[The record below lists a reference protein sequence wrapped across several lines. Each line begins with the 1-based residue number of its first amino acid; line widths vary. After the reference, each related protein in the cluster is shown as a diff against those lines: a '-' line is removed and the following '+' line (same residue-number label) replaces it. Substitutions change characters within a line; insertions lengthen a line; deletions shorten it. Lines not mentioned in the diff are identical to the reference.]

1 MALAWCE
8 GAVVGGSPYLEHLKN
23 ILLVMHFL
31 LYSLN
36 IHIISNISPH
46 TLLFSYHSHH

>member
-8 GAVVGGSPYLEHLKN
+8 GAAVGGSPYLEHLKN
-23 ILLVMHFL
+23 ILPVMHFL
-31 LYSLN
+31 QYSLN
-36 IHIISNISPH
+36 IHIISTISPH